1 MITIGLYLLYL
12 LINLT
17 YAFEPSCTS
26 CKFFIPHETNPRPDL
41 GLCTM
46 FQDNNN
52 GVLIKKLAIN
62 CRNNEILCG
71 KSGLLY
77 EKSDNQSDTNKQ
89 NDIFERY
96 EHSEN
101 MCYGEFTDKKDLEE
115 LEEIEKEIL
124 EMFQKMRRYNTK
136 TVYRT
141 SKDIYKLFK
150 KNKKQ

>member
-1 MITIGLYLLYL
+1 
-12 LINLT
+12 
-17 YAFEPSCTS
+17 
-26 CKFFIPHETNPRPDL
+26 
-41 GLCTM
+41 
-46 FQDNNN
+46 
-52 GVLIKKLAIN
+52 
-62 CRNNEILCG
+62 
-71 KSGLLY
+71 
-77 EKSDNQSDTNKQ
+77 
-89 NDIFERY
+89 
-96 EHSEN
+96 